1 MPQKNLFSDFFSQ
14 HDFGKLFEAYKNPA
28 LDMQSFLETQRKNL
42 QALGHAQQLTLES
55 LQTIAERQS
64 EILSQMV
71 EDNASLAREMM
82 AEGTPEEK
90 IARNAEIFK
99 NVYAR
104 TVANMKDLSEII
116 NKSSHDATNVIN
128 KRVTATMSEIQES
141 LEKAQE
147 KAQEKSQQKTSK
159 KAA

>member
-1 MPQKNLFSDFFSQ
+1 MPTKNPFTDFFAQ
-14 HDFGKLFEAYKNPA
+14 HDFAKLFEAYKNPA
-28 LDMQSFLETQRKNL
+28 LDMHSFLETQRKNL
-42 QALGHAQQLTLES
+42 QALGHAQQLTFES

-104 TVANMKDLSEII
+104 TVSNMKELSEII

-128 KRVTATMSEIQES
+128 KRVTATMSEIQDS

-147 KAQEKSQQKTSK
+147 KSHHKTSK